1 MESHGPCILKG
12 PVTLHREWWQKP
24 RKKRPPRIAEPSA
37 VVTGIRFALVQR
49 IRREIA
55 AGTYET
61 PEKLAMAIDRM
72 AQRLDLD

>member
-1 MESHGPCILKG
+1 MENHGPCTLKG

-24 RKKRPPRIAEPSA
+24 RKKRKARTEPTA
-37 VVTGIRFALVQR
+37 VVPGIRFALVQR

-61 PEKLAMAIDRM
+61 LEKLAMAIDRM
-72 AQRLDLD
+72 AQRLNLE